1 MSEHLK
7 MIRENA
13 YYKLCIINL
22 IEAIDDVKELSS
34 IKSYLKDVIDGVEPN
49 TRKEDADKISDFFEK
64 IIKNEGDK

>member
-22 IEAIDDVKELSS
+22 IEAIDDIKELSD
-34 IKSYLKDVIDGVEPN
+34 IKLYLTDVIDGVEPN
-49 TRKEDADKISDFFEK
+49 TRKEDVDKIADFLK
-64 IIKNEGDK
+64 KK